1 MQYIVQLQIRIT
13 NNFFWISYISGI
25 HCTSR
30 RKKTRNSR
38 RKREEQNQEWGTGSC
53 ILRQRFQT
61 PRRNVHDEDMCFSF
75 CESYED
81 NDIESQCLGHRRST
95 VAIRSNAPDW
105 PASGTAE
112 GIPRNPSRRRT
123 TMIDSD
129 TLEREINWNHT
140 EWFLRKHFFNFQFT
154 IFFIYHFFLR
164 QFNLLTYVHEICIL
178 D

>member
-1 MQYIVQLQIRIT
+1 LFNLKLVLRKIS
-13 NNFFWISYISGI
+13 FWISYINGI

-30 RKKTRNSR
+30 RKKTRNR

-61 PRRNVHDEDMCFSF
+61 PHRNVHDADMCFPF

-105 PASGTAE
+105 PASGIAE
-112 GIPRNPSRRRT
+112 GIPRNPNRRKT
-123 TMIDSD
+123 ATIDSD

-140 EWFLRKHFFNFQFT
+140 EWFLRKHFP
-154 IFFIYHFFLR
+154 I
-164 QFNLLTYVHEICIL
+164 FNLQYFLFIIYFSNNL
-178 D
+178 N